1 MGYVQK
7 VGDEEGDDGVGSE
20 LKSSRGRSRVEGEVE
35 SELKS
40 SRGRSRVE
48 DEVESRTKSSRR

>member
-7 VGDEEGDDGVGSE
+7 VGDEEGDDGVGS
-20 LKSSRGRSRVEGEVE
+20 K
-35 SELKS
+35 LKS

-48 DEVESRTKSSRR
+48 DEVESKMKSSRG